1 MFAQPTAA
9 ALNHLLT
16 QNGWAL
22 QRLARF
28 AGRTAR
34 FDIAPFSF
42 AYTILEDGTLR
53 NADVAASADALCVIA
68 PSLLPRLALH
78 DEKAH
83 ADIRTEGDAALL
95 TEIFFLSRNLR
106 WDAAEDLSLVTGDIA
121 AERIVLTVQGIHRQ
135 LHDAVVNLTQ
145 AAAEYWTEEQPL
157 LAKPHQI
164 ASFIRQVDAL
174 RDDAARL
181 EQRIKQLFQ
190 SPLTHSAAS
199 AKVEP

>member
-1 MFAQPTAA
+1 VFAQPTAA